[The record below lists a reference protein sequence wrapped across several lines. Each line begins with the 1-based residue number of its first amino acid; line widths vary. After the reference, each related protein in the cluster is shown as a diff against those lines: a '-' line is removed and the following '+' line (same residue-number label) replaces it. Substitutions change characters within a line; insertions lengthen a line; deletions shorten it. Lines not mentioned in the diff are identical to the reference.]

1 MRTFIAS
8 MLIIAVVNPQN
19 LEAFDIPDFYLT
31 RAGRHMHVM
40 QNYGGPSMFDKPDAE
55 LGSDMAIAIYSK
67 IDEFTGPENWRGY
80 SRETKLRDLQIR
92 ILDYISQEH
101 ASIRESPETAG
112 DLFFKINSYLVV
124 FLSSPRNAAEKRK
137 LTQQTKRVI
146 HRMAEDLLK
155 LSPFP

>member
-19 LEAFDIPDFYLT
+19 QEASDIPDVLFT
-31 RAGRHMHVM
+31 EAGRHMHVM

-67 IDEFTGPENWRGY
+67 INEFTGPENWRGY

-92 ILDYISQEH
+92 ILDYIRQEYD
-101 ASIRESPETAG
+101 AIRESSEAA
-112 DLFFKINSYLVV
+112 SRMSSRLVF

-137 LTQQTKRVI
+137 LTQQMKRVI
-146 HRMAEDLLK
+146 HRMAEDLLE

>member
-19 LEAFDIPDFYLT
+19 LEASDIPEGFFT
-31 RAGRHMHVM
+31 EAGRHMHVM

-67 IDEFTGPENWRGY
+67 INEFTGPENWRGY

-92 ILDYISQEH
+92 ILDYISQEF
-101 ASIRESPETAG
+101 AAIRESSEAA
-112 DLFFKINSYLVV
+112 SRMSSRLVF
-124 FLSSPRNAAEKRK
+124 FLSSPRNAPEKRK
-137 LTQQTKRVI
+137 LTQQMKRVI
-146 HRMAEDLLK
+146 HRMAEDLLE

>member
-19 LEAFDIPDFYLT
+19 LEASDIPDALFT
-31 RAGRHMHVM
+31 EAGRHMHVM

-67 IDEFTGPENWRGY
+67 INEFTGPENWRGY
-80 SRETKLRDLQIR
+80 SRETKLRELQIR
-92 ILDYISQEH
+92 ILDYIRQED
-101 ASIRESPETAG
+101 AAIRESSEAA
-112 DLFFKINSYLVV
+112 SRMSSRLVF

-146 HRMAEDLLK
+146 HRMAEDLLE